1 MADSVLDIAAGAA
14 TLAVAAGFLAY
25 AVQTTADAARPD
37 ETYALTAS
45 FRSVEGVAP
54 GTEVRLAGLPVG
66 RVTDMAL
73 DPESFRARLIFTV
86 DADLAIPEDSSV
98 AIAVEGL
105 LGGAYVDILPGA
117 SPFALEPGDA
127 VAETT
132 GAQSVIDLIAGLIAA
147 ASRP

>member
-1 MADSVLDIAAGAA
+1 MAEGALDIAAGAA

-25 AVQTTADAARPD
+25 AVQTVPDRGHADDVYP
-37 ETYALTAS
+37 LTAS

-73 DPESFRARLIFTV
+73 DPESFRARLIFTM
-86 DADLAIPEDSSV
+86 DADLAIPEDSTV

-105 LGGAYVDILPGA
+105 LGGTYVEVLPGT
-117 SPFALEPGDA
+117 SPFTLAPGDA

-132 GAQSVIDLIAGLIAA
+132 GPQSVLDLLADLIAA
-147 ASRP
+147 AARP